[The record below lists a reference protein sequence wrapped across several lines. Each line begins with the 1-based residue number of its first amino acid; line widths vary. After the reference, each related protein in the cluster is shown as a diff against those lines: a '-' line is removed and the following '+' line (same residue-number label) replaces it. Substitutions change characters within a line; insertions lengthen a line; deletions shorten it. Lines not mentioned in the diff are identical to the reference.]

1 MKISFIKMKYK
12 NWRQTMKTK
21 GRLLMG
27 VLCMLMAAFCA
38 LIFTA
43 CGGDDKCSHQ
53 WGEWTIKENA
63 TCTRE
68 GTQERKCSE
77 CGDIETSSIAAL
89 GHTWKDATCT
99 APKTCLTCQATEGSA
114 TGHTGGTATC
124 KDKAK
129 CSVCGAEYGELTDHT
144 PIADDGDCTTAITC
158 SICGKVTTEAKASH
172 TGGTATCK
180 DKAEC
185 MVCGKG
191 YGEFANHIPN
201 ADDGDCTTAI
211 TCSVCGA
218 VTTAAKENH
227 TGGTATCQARAVC
240 TVCNSEYGNY
250 GLHNYDETTWGYK
263 DANGHAHVCS
273 VTGCNE
279 HSAVVGHTSSG
290 LATETVAEKCTICQY
305 IMTPAIGHITHTPE
319 SEWTKNETYHWHECE
334 GCEDQEFDKEEH
346 IYDNVCDAVCNAC
359 GYERIVTHL
368 YTDLK
373 HDANKHWYECVVC
386 YAVELNSTE
395 VHKGGVATCTDKA
408 ECTVCG
414 TEYGAF
420 ATHSLIHHAAVSA
433 TCTTNGNIEYWSCSV
448 CGMNYADAGA
458 ATEVSDVV
466 ILASH
471 TGGTEIRNYKAP
483 TEYEK
488 GYSGDIYCLGCEQI
502 ISLGVELPSI
512 SNRPT
517 ILVSD
522 AVVEQGEDTV
532 KIMIF
537 IENNPGI
544 VSLKFD
550 VLYSDVLTIQSVEF
564 ESEFGAY
571 ATAPSPYINP
581 QTFNW
586 ISFGEDETIFGCFVT
601 ITFFISSE
609 VTESTLADISIILDN
624 DNIFNSEMDLIQFD
638 TVNATVTIKR

>member
-1 MKISFIKMKYK
+1 
-12 NWRQTMKTK
+12 
-21 GRLLMG
+21 
-27 VLCMLMAAFCA
+27 
-38 LIFTA
+38 
-43 CGGDDKCSHQ
+43 
-53 WGEWTIKENA
+53 
-63 TCTRE
+63 
-68 GTQERKCSE
+68 
-77 CGDIETSSIAAL
+77 
-89 GHTWKDATCT
+89 
-99 APKTCLTCQATEGSA
+99 
-114 TGHTGGTATC
+114 
-124 KDKAK
+124 
-129 CSVCGAEYGELTDHT
+129 
-144 PIADDGDCTTAITC
+144 
-158 SICGKVTTEAKASH
+158 
-172 TGGTATCK
+172 
-180 DKAEC
+180 
-185 MVCGKG
+185 
-191 YGEFANHIPN
+191 
-201 ADDGDCTTAI
+201 
-211 TCSVCGA
+211 
-218 VTTAAKENH
+218 
-227 TGGTATCQARAVC
+227 
-240 TVCNSEYGNY
+240 
-250 GLHNYDETTWGYK
+250 
-263 DANGHAHVCS
+263 
-273 VTGCNE
+273 
-279 HSAVVGHTSSG
+279 
-290 LATETVAEKCTICQY
+290 
-305 IMTPAIGHITHTPE
+305 
-319 SEWTKNETYHWHECE
+319 
-334 GCEDQEFDKEEH
+334 
-346 IYDNVCDAVCNAC
+346 
-359 GYERIVTHL
+359 
-368 YTDLK
+368 
-373 HDANKHWYECVVC
+373 
-386 YAVELNSTE
+386 
-395 VHKGGVATCTDKA
+395 
-408 ECTVCG
+408 
-414 TEYGAF
+414 
-420 ATHSLIHHAAVSA
+420 
-433 TCTTNGNIEYWSCSV
+433 
-448 CGMNYADAGA
+448 MNYADAGA

-483 TEYEK
+483 TEHEK